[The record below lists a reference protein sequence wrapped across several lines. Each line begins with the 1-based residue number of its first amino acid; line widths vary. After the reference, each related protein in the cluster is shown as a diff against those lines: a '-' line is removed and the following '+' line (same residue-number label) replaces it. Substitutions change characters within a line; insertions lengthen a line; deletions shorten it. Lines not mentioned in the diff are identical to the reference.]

1 MPARSFERA
10 LVKPEKL
17 VTVPT
22 RLDSLDRTLRDVPAH
37 ELPETLMIALGEHF
51 GVAGLEIYLVDLRL
65 AVLEPVLEPEGPGV
79 PLVATLEGRA
89 FCDQVCLQQPI
100 EDEVAL
106 HLPMTVRGDRLGV
119 LWLRLPES
127 PDETTREELAAAAD
141 LVAHAITLAEVATD
155 RYRRARRPQRLTLA
169 AEMQWQLLP
178 VRSVDHA
185 AYRLAGQLEPAYAVR
200 GDNFDWAQ
208 DLDSLTV
215 AVTNGMGESTTAA
228 MLTTLGITALRNAR
242 RSGGT
247 LATQAALADQ
257 AIWAQHAGAQHVST
271 LLMQLDLTSG
281 ELSIIDAGSPRLWR
295 VRADSAEQVDLD
307 AQLPLGMA
315 DGTEYEVQRLQL
327 EPGERLFVLTDGIYN
342 AVLADRDYSTS
353 SLRRALR
360 SSLRLPPAEAVRS
373 LLSDLR
379 AFLQD
384 SELDDDAVAVCVDW
398 IGPDTG
404 VRPVAL
410 GRDWIVL

>member
-1 MPARSFERA
+1 
-10 LVKPEKL
+10 

-22 RLDSLDRTLRDVPAH
+22 RLESIDRALQNAPAH
-37 ELPETLMIALGEHF
+37 GLPETLVTVMRHQF

-65 AVLEPVLEPEGPGV
+65 AVLEPVLEPQGPGI
-79 PLVATLEGRA
+79 PLVTTLEGRA
-89 FCDQVCLQQPI
+89 FCDQVNVQQPLDHDI
-100 EDEVAL
+100 AL
-106 HLPMTVRGDRLGV
+106 HLPMTARGDRLGV
-119 LWLRLPES
+119 LWLRTPEA
-127 PDETTREELAAAAD
+127 PDEATREELAVAAD

-185 AYRLAGQLEPAYAVR
+185 SYRLAGQLEPAYAVR
-200 GDNFDWAQ
+200 GDNFDWAH

-228 MLTTLGITALRNAR
+228 MLTTLAITALRNAR
-242 RSGGT
+242 RSGAD

-257 AIWAQHAGAQHVST
+257 AIWAHHAGTQHVST
-271 LLMQLDLTSG
+271 LLLQIDLNTG
-281 ELSIIDAGSPRLWR
+281 EVRIIDAGSPRLWR
-295 VRADSAEQVDLD
+295 VRGEGVERVELE

-315 DGTEYEVQRLQL
+315 DGTDYDEQHFQL
-327 EPGERLFVLTDGIYN
+327 EPGERLFVLTDGIYD
-342 AVLADRDYSTS
+342 AVLADRNYSTT
-353 SLRRALR
+353 SLRRAMR
-360 SSLRLPPAEAVRS
+360 TSLRLPPAEAVRA

-398 IGPDTG
+398 IGPRGDERSTAEQ
-404 VRPVAL
+404 RN
-410 GRDWIVL
+410 WILL